1 MKKSLIILLIA
12 GVSVMSCAKQ
22 SPNPFFNEYE
32 TPFGVP
38 PFDKIKEEHYL
49 PAFEKGIVE
58 QNKEIQAIVSSQDE
72 PTFENSVV
80 ALEESGALLTKVSD
94 VFYNMTSAK
103 TSDRVQEIAR
113 EASPL
118 LSQHHDDI
126 MLNPEL
132 FQRIKTVYDQ
142 RNALDLT
149 PEQSKLLM
157 ETYKEFVRSGANLN
171 DEDKAKLR
179 ELNKQLSMLSLQF
192 GENVLDENNEFEL
205 VIEDKSD
212 LSGLPESVTS
222 AAAETATERGHD
234 GAWVFTL
241 HKPSLIPFLQYSEKR
256 NLREKMFK
264 GYINRGDHDN
274 KYDNKSIL
282 KKMVSLRVKRAHLL
296 GFKSHADYIL
306 AENMAK
312 NPENVYDLL
321 DKVWKP
327 AINKAKQEA
336 KELQGLIDEEGKSF
350 ELQPWDWWYYAEKL
364 RKQKY
369 DLDDSMLR
377 PYFPLGQVRKGAF
390 EVAHRLYGLTFEERT
405 DIPKYD
411 KDVRVFEVKDN
422 DGSHLGI
429 LYTDYYPRASKE
441 GGAWMNSFR
450 KESHLHGKQITPVIA
465 NVFNFTKPT
474 GDSPALLSFEEVT
487 TLFHEFGHALHG
499 LLSNCTYPSLSGT
512 AVPRDFVELPS
523 QVMENWAAEPAVLK
537 MYAKHYKTGAVI
549 PDELIEKIQKAR
561 HFNQGFATVEYLA
574 ASYLDMN
581 WHTLTDT
588 TQQDVHQ
595 FENQSLDQIGLIP
608 EIVVRYRSPYFSHIF
623 AGGYSSGYYSYIWA
637 EVLDADA
644 FQAFKETSL
653 FDQKTATAF
662 RENVL
667 ERGGTEDPMV
677 LYKRF
682 RGAEPSIEPL
692 LERRGL
698 N

>member
-1 MKKSLIILLIA
+1 MKNSLIILLIA
-12 GVSVMSCAKQ
+12 GVAIMSCAKQ
-22 SPNPFFNEYE
+22 APNPFFSEYD

-38 PFDKIKEEHYL
+38 PFEKIKEEHYL
-49 PAFEKGIVE
+49 PAIKKGIEE
-58 QNKEIQAIVSSQDE
+58 QGKEIEVIVNSQSD

-103 TSDRVQEIAR
+103 TSDRIQEIAR
-113 EASPL
+113 DASPL
-118 LSQHHDDI
+118 FSQHRDDI

-132 FQRIKTVYDQ
+132 FKRIKAVYDQ
-142 RNALDLT
+142 RDDLDLT
-149 PEQSKLLM
+149 QEQSKLLE
-157 ETYKEFVRSGANLN
+157 ETYKQFVRSGANL
-171 DEDKAKLR
+171 DDSDKAKLR

-205 VIEDKSD
+205 VLTDKAD
-212 LSGLPESVTS
+212 LAGLPESVIS
-222 AAAETATERGHD
+222 AATETATERGHE

-241 HKPSLIPFLQYSEKR
+241 HKPSLIPFLQYSNKR
-256 NLREKMFK
+256 ALREKMFI

-274 KYDNKSIL
+274 KYDNKTVL

-296 GFKSHADYIL
+296 GYQSHADYIL

-312 NPENVYDLL
+312 NPKNVYDLL

-327 AINKAKQEA
+327 AIKKAKQEA
-336 KELQGLIDEEGKSF
+336 KELHGLIDDAGKSF
-350 ELQPWDWWYYAEKL
+350 KLQPWDWWYYAEKL

-377 PYFPLGQVRKGAF
+377 PYFPLNQVRKGAF

-411 KDVRVFEVKDN
+411 KDVRVFEVKDK

-441 GGAWMNSFR
+441 GGAWMNSYR
-450 KESHLHGKQITPVIA
+450 KESHLHGNQITPVIV

-474 GDSPALLSFEEVT
+474 GDSPALLSFEEAS

-499 LLSNCTYPSLSGT
+499 LLSKVTYHSLSGT

-523 QVMENWAAEPAVLK
+523 QVMENWAAEPEVLK
-537 MYAKHYKTGAVI
+537 MYAKHYKTGKII
-549 PDELIEKIQKAR
+549 PDELIEKIRKAR

-574 ASYLDMN
+574 ASYLDMD

-588 TQQDVHQ
+588 TQQNVHR
-595 FENQSLDQIGLIP
+595 FENESLNRIGLIP

-637 EVLDADA
+637 EVLDADT

>member
-1 MKKSLIILLIA
+1 MRKSLIILLIA
-12 GVSVMSCAKQ
+12 GVSIMSCAKQ
-22 SPNPFFNEYE
+22 SSNPFFNEYE

-49 PAFEKGIVE
+49 PAFEKGIAE
-58 QNKEIQAIVSSQDE
+58 QNKEIKTIVSSQDD

-103 TSDRVQEIAR
+103 TSDRIQEIAR

-132 FQRIKTVYDQ
+132 FQRIKTVYVQ
-142 RNALDLT
+142 RNELDLT
-149 PEQSKLLM
+149 REQSKLLE
-157 ETYKEFVRSGANLN
+157 ETYKEFVRSGANLS
-171 DEDKAKLR
+171 DEDKTQLR

-192 GENVLDENNEFEL
+192 GENVLDENNDFEL
-205 VIEDKSD
+205 VITDKSD
-212 LSGLPESVTS
+212 LAGLPESVIS

-241 HKPSLIPFLQYSEKR
+241 HKPSLIPFLQYSDKR
-256 NLREKMFK
+256 DLREKMFK

-296 GFKSHADYIL
+296 GYDSHADYVL

-312 NPENVYDLL
+312 NPGNVYELL
-321 DKVWKP
+321 DQVWKP
-327 AINKAKQEA
+327 ALKKAKQEA
-336 KELQGLIDEEGKSF
+336 NELQGLIAKEGKSF
-350 ELQPWDWWYYAEKL
+350 DLQPWDWWYYAEKL

-377 PYFPLGQVRKGAF
+377 PYFPLDQVRKGAF
-390 EVAHRLYGLTFEERT
+390 EVAHRLYGLTFDERM

-411 KDVRVFEVKDN
+411 KDVRVFEVKDK

-441 GGAWMNSFR
+441 GGAWMNSYR
-450 KESHLHGKQITPVIA
+450 KESHLHGKQITPVIV

-474 GDSPALLSFEEVT
+474 GDQPALLSFEEAS

-499 LLSNCTYPSLSGT
+499 LLSKVTYHSLSGT

-523 QVMENWAAEPAVLK
+523 QVMENWAAEPEVLK
-537 MYAKHYKTGAVI
+537 MYAKHYKTGEVI
-549 PDELIEKIQKAR
+549 PDELIEKIRKAR

-595 FENQSLDQIGLIP
+595 FENQSLNRIGLIP

-662 RENVL
+662 RKNVL

-677 LYKRF
+677 LYKKF